1 MTPAIEAANLRRTF
15 QPSRKL
21 FRKGEELVAVDNVDL
36 AVEQGT
42 IFGLL
47 GHNGAGKT
55 TTIKML
61 STLLI
66 PTSGTARVAGFDVTT
81 QEREVRRRLGVVLG
95 GDRGLYG
102 KLSAKDNL
110 IYFGHLFG
118 MSTDEIEPRADE
130 LLDLVGLDDRGE
142 HRVEGFS
149 RGMKQRLHLARA
161 LMHRPPVLF
170 LDEPSIGLDPAAAI
184 KLRQIVKRLVP
195 EHTILLTTH
204 YLHEADELC
213 DQIAIIDHGQIIVQ
227 DTPAGI
233 KQRVGGERRHL
244 INVEGLVNQSS
255 GLLLQQLSG
264 ASAVDISPNGTTTE
278 ITLVTHGDSV
288 AVDDAIRLL
297 QHAGFRIQ
305 GIDSADLT
313 LEDAFLAL
321 TDGDTHVGV

>member
-1 MTPAIEAANLRRTF
+1 MTFAIEAEHLHRTF
-15 QPSRKL
+15 HPSRGI
-21 FRKGEELVAVDNVDL
+21 FRRGEELVAVEDVSMQ
-36 AVEQGT
+36 VPQGS

-66 PTSGTARVAGFDVTT
+66 PTRGSARVAGYDVTT
-81 QEREVRRRLGVVLG
+81 EEREVRQRLGVVLG

-102 KLSAKDNL
+102 KLSARDNL

-118 MSTDEIEPRADE
+118 MDDDDIGPRADE
-130 LLDLVGLDDRGE
+130 LLETVGLEDRAD
-142 HRVEGFS
+142 HRIEGFS

-184 KLRQIVKRLVP
+184 KLRQIITQLVP

-213 DQIAIIDHGQIIVQ
+213 DQIAIIDHGRIIVE
-227 DTPAGI
+227 DTPEGI
-233 KQRVGGERRHL
+233 KHRVGGERRHWIDVQGL
-244 INVEGLVNQSS
+244 INQTSE
-255 GLLLQQLSG
+255 LLLARLSG
-264 ASAVDISPNGTTTE
+264 ANAVEITPNGTTTRV
-278 ITLVTHGDSV
+278 TLVTASED
-288 AVDDAIRLL
+288 AAIDEAIRLL

-305 GIDSADLT
+305 NVDSAELT

-321 TDGDTHVGV
+321 TDGGQHGNP